1 MNEMTTELLATFEDV
16 QNIVVVG
23 RRWFE
28 RTNGNTYHSA
38 EIYVNGHMVHK
49 IGFTYGYGNQFEWNA
64 WTWLKNNGYIKGAN
78 SSCPSYWCRENGI
91 VYNSTVTD
99 VKRKKDL

>member
-1 MNEMTTELLATFEDV
+1 MTTELLATFEDV
-16 QNIVVVG
+16 QNIIVVG

-49 IGFTYGYGNQFEWNA
+49 IGFTYGYGYQFEWSA
-64 WTWLKNNGYIKGAN
+64 WDWLKTNGYIKCEDR
-78 SSCPSYWCRENGI
+78 SCPSTWCRKNGI
-91 VYNSTVTD
+91 EWSATVAD
-99 VKRKKDL
+99 VARKRDL

>member
-1 MNEMTTELLATFEDV
+1 MTTELLATFEDV
-16 QNIVVVG
+16 QNIIVVG

-49 IGFTYGYGNQFEWNA
+49 IGFTYGYGSQYEWNA
-64 WTWLKNNGYIKGAN
+64 FEWLKTNGYIKTLPYRC
-78 SSCPSYWCRENGI
+78 CPSTYCRENGI
-91 VYNSTVTD
+91 VWNSTVTD
-99 VKRKKDL
+99 VKRKRDL